1 MKVKNLLLA
10 GLAVAAMTACS
21 NDIESVDN
29 NDLPLEKN
37 ASMQLNF
44 SFPKTSETRATGD
57 KVPGSE
63 FEYGVS
69 TVTAILE
76 YSGSNKRLVVKDLTI
91 QGEPNADGVITATT
105 GTFQVSTGTISK
117 IYAIVNNNDAT
128 VSAGTD
134 LSNLLVAEA
143 PYSLPLNSLDYLRE
157 TIAENSNF
165 LMSGTSEEA
174 VTINAGETKT
184 GTISVDRVCAKLE
197 EQTEKTT
204 PYELTEPTVVSKDG
218 KAISIRIIG
227 HTYANLNANS
237 YVFKN
242 ANGSWWSQ
250 NDIIQA
256 YSAEKTE
263 ADYCWKE
270 KESTYCLENITG
282 ADKDSWDRGKAT
294 HALYKG
300 QVYLGDTKIEGKFYV
315 KANFDG
321 NILYPDWATLKA
333 DYTSSLPATEDELT
347 STMMENL
354 GIMQYNGGVCYYS
367 APIMTNGTTVD
378 IVRNNWYQLSVGA
391 IKDLGTPNPVPVDK
405 TEKSYLSLTVN
416 IMPWT
421 IQANDFT
428 LE

>member
-1 MKVKNLLLA
+1 MKTKNLLLA
-10 GLAVAAMTACS
+10 GLAVFAMTACN
-21 NDIESVDN
+21 NDIESIDN

-44 SFPKTSETRATGD
+44 SFPKSSETRATGD
-57 KVPGSE
+57 RVPGSE

-76 YSGSNKRLVVKDLTI
+76 YSGTNKRLVVQGLTI
-91 QGEPNADGVITATT
+91 EGEPNANGVITAKT

-134 LSNLLVAEA
+134 LSKLLVAA
-143 PYSLPLNSLDYLRE
+143 DPFSLPSNSLDYLRE
-157 TIAENSNF
+157 TIAEDGNF
-165 LMSGTSEEA
+165 LMSGISEA
-174 VTINAGETKT
+174 PVTINAGETKT

-197 EQTEKTT
+197 EKTEKTT
-204 PYELTEPTVVSKDG
+204 PYELTDPTVVSKDG

-242 ANGSWWSQ
+242 PDGSWWSQ

-282 ADKDSWDRGKAT
+282 AGKDSWDRGKAT

-300 QVYLGDTKIEGKFYV
+300 QVYLEDTQIEGKFYV

-321 NILYPDWATLKA
+321 NILYPNWATLKT
-333 DYTSSLPATEDELT
+333 DYSGLPATEDELT
-347 STMMENL
+347 AEIMEGF
-354 GIMQYNGGVCYYS
+354 GIKQYNGGVCYYS
-367 APIMTNGTTVD
+367 APILTNGTTAD

-391 IKDLGTPNPVPVDK
+391 IKDLGTPTPVPTVDP
-405 TEKSYLSLTVN
+405 EDAYLSLTVN

-421 IQANDFT
+421 IQANDYT

>member
-44 SFPKTSETRATGD
+44 SFPKSSETRATN
-57 KVPGSE
+57 PGTE

-69 TVTAILE
+69 KVTAILE
-76 YSGSNKRLVVKDLTI
+76 YSGTNKRLVVRDLTI

-105 GTFQVSTGTISK
+105 TKFEVSTGTISK
-117 IYAIVNNNDAT
+117 IYAIINNNDT
-128 VSAGTD
+128 EVSAGTD
-134 LSNLLVAEA
+134 LSNLLVATN
-143 PYSLPLNSLDYLRE
+143 PYNLPSNSLDYLRE
-157 TIAENSNF
+157 TIAKDGDF
-165 LMSGTSEEA
+165 LMSGISEIP
-174 VTINAGETKT
+174 VTINAGDDYKT

-282 ADKDSWDRGKAT
+282 ANKGSWDRGKAT

-321 NILYPDWATLKA
+321 NILYPDWAALKA
-333 DYTSSLPATEDELT
+333 DYTSSLPATENELT

-367 APIMTNGTTVD
+367 APILTNNTTVD
-378 IVRNNWYQLSVGA
+378 IVRNNWYQLSVDK

-405 TEKSYLSLTVN
+405 TEKSYLALTVN

-421 IQANDFT
+421 IQGNSFV